1 MRTTDDARRDPIPGD
16 TFQKGRTF
24 RRVIRIDRDWA
35 GRTCVVY
42 LTRNGANQWSG
53 RENFV
58 KWAAD
63 ADVLEVAQ

>member
-1 MRTTDDARRDPIPGD
+1 MRTADDARRDPQPGD

-24 RRVIRIDRDWA
+24 RRVIRLDRYWT
-35 GRTCVVY
+35 GRASVVY
-42 LTRNGANQWSG
+42 LTRNGARQWCRWG
-53 RENFV
+53 RFV